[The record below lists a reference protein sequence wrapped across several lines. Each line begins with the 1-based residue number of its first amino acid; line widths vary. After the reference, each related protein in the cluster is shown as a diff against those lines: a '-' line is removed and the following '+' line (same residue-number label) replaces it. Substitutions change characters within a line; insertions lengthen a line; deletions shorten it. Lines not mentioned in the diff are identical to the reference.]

1 MAKSVLDWKVRR
13 NVSENPKTTKE
24 ALTDAGRRL
33 IEADRLAEAVDLLQ
47 KAGDGELLSSIRLK
61 AVEEGNLFLYKRA
74 CQASG
79 QQARVDELKA
89 LAEKALAEGFGSYWA
104 KAAEMIDEIQKSS

>member
-13 NVSENPKTTKE
+13 SVSEIPKTSKE
-24 ALTDAGRRL
+24 AMAEAGRRL
-33 IEADRLAEAVDLLQ
+33 MEADRLAEAADLLQ
-47 KAGDGELLSSIRLK
+47 KAGSAELLSQIRLK

-79 QQARVDELKA
+79 EPLREGELKD
-89 LAEKALAEGFGSYWA
+89 LAERAAACGLLSYGTKALEL
-104 KAAEMIDEIQKSS
+104 AAEAKKSS